1 MKNISV
7 LLFCLTSLLLSSDDF
22 VFDSPFLHDS
32 IRVDIDKLLDY
43 NKISDNINDKVDKA
57 IFYESVSF
65 ALYQETL
72 TFELK
77 TKNIISQ
84 YAELIKNLEDRLGI
98 QNTIISYNLGSP
110 IFNVHFNRVDINRKN
125 LKSNF
130 HYNQLES
137 IKNQYLKLV
146 RYHDKIIEIC
156 ENRISELL
164 ELLDDSSIDRLYN
177 DIAIEKHILVMNFTN
192 MSNIDK
198 YNELVSMFPDMIV
211 NRYKNRD
218 DVAVLYSG
226 NIDPDLNSSYSS
238 DSNRFLI
245 DGSFSIDGYNININ
259 YKVYI
264 VDGWELYSSESIS
277 CDVRDM
283 ECIYDDFLWY
293 VEQTIN
299 PLIQDY
305 IYDDFSDNHTKRI
318 LDDGIKNLS
327 PLRKNDDLFK
337 VVLEDFVVQKD
348 YSFNLDYKGMNIKDD
363 SKNVTHEFN
372 LENHPNSIGNR
383 KKTSDNLID
392 IISTYLKNPYD
403 IEIGEMNMEFNKN
416 DNAYVDLWV
425 PVTFDIN
432 KYDFE
437 KLIKNFAYNSLDSRY
452 NLHVYEFLYENYL
465 FDSDDIQSFNNYENE
480 IFPVLFFADRD
491 NNIQKIVIDSWDSK
505 YDNLLFG
512 DYDVSRVELFN
523 QLFSV
528 MESSNSMYLNIK
540 EDSHTVYYKVIM
552 PVSTL
557 DNYTRLTVKIFT
569 RSELDQYLP
578 VSELKF

>member
-1 MKNISV
+1 MTESG
-7 LLFCLTSLLLSSDDF
+7 LAGTSTMS
-22 VFDSPFLHDS
+22 
-32 IRVDIDKLLDY
+32 
-43 NKISDNINDKVDKA
+43 
-57 IFYESVSF
+57 
-65 ALYQETL
+65 
-72 TFELK
+72 
-77 TKNIISQ
+77 
-84 YAELIKNLEDRLGI
+84 
-98 QNTIISYNLGSP
+98 
-110 IFNVHFNRVDINRKN
+110 
-125 LKSNF
+125 
-130 HYNQLES
+130 
-137 IKNQYLKLV
+137 
-146 RYHDKIIEIC
+146 
-156 ENRISELL
+156 
-164 ELLDDSSIDRLYN
+164 N